1 MITAINL
8 PKLRNAEF
16 IQFIK
21 NCLNIIQANN
31 PATLRVQAQYDSL
44 QGMLTVLE
52 DLFLTEQGS
61 AITEDV
67 SAIDTRRDRA
77 VTGFSLM
84 ANALTYHFD
93 PVIAKH
99 AETIKRLVDKYGG
112 GIARENYQAETAI
125 IDNLVA
131 DLNKPDAITAMAA
144 LNLDGW
150 KKEMEQANKAFN
162 DAYLLR
168 TQQLGAVSKDKLL
181 AKRLETNEV
190 YYKLRNFIDSYYTIN
205 EGAGPYNKTTNEL
218 NALIDQYNT
227 MMAGRVGGG
236 DKDEPPTPPAV

>member
-1 MITAINL
+1 MTTAINL

-21 NCLNIIQANN
+21 NYLIIIQANN
-31 PATLRVQAQYDSL
+31 PDTLRVQAQYDAL
-44 QGMLTVLE
+44 QGMLSVLE

-93 PVIAKH
+93 PVIAKQ
-99 AETIKRLVDKYGG
+99 AETIKKLVDKYGG

-131 DLNKPDAITAMAA
+131 DLSKPEAVTAITA

-168 TQQLGAVSKDKLL
+168 TQQLGAASKDKLL

-205 EGAGPYNKTTNEL
+205 EGAEPYNKTTNEL

-227 MMAGRVGGG
+227 MMAGRVGNE
-236 DKDEPPTPPAV
+236 KEETPVPPTA